1 MQHLDFCR
9 QILELSDPWQVDSIK
24 IDQPSRR
31 LDIYIGFGVSK
42 KSRFGLA
49 PLNDFFRGAGQR
61 TCSHC
66 STPLPATGVFA
77 TVCLRH
83 LPIAGMRTFLHVPS
97 PGTVR
102 SSHPNCFCMRKWAAS
117 DTEFTEAMRDYVLG
131 VLRTVPNSNTAA
143 QLTGI
148 SHREVQ
154 QICEASGFTPARPEQ
169 APGCDIG
176 VKTAAARSGLPIRDI
191 AIVPDENHPGWT
203 RLISG
208 KLTIEADSIALRM
221 LLQRM
226 HADLEEKTDRESQLA
241 WTRTLRTFFLKNQ
254 QLLRREIEQLND
266 NAVALVAAAEV
277 EQDSMVPDVDERV
290 WQELINGDLSLPEGS
305 VSSKMLLARIR
316 HGITRDPSEANR
328 REGAAALRQYFLKN
342 RQRLVTEI
350 SFLNGEKTRVQHE
363 LPESGDQDSAVP
375 SIAHPCWQRL
385 IDGDIHLVADTLALK
400 MLLGQIRRS
409 LDKNQSASS
418 MLACT
423 KLLRHYFLKHR
434 NLHQKDLETLK
445 A

>member
-49 PLNDFFRGAGQR
+49 PLNDFFRGTGQR
-61 TCSHC
+61 TCPHC
-66 STPLPATGVFA
+66 STPLPSTGVFA

-83 LPIAGMRTFLHVPS
+83 LPIAGLRTFLHVPS

-102 SSHPNCFCMRKWAAS
+102 SSQPNCFCMRKWAAS

-131 VLRTVPNSNTAA
+131 VLRTVPSSNTAA

-148 SHREVQ
+148 SHRELQ
-154 QICEASGFTPARPEQ
+154 RICEASGFTPARPGQ
-169 APGCDIG
+169 ATDSD
-176 VKTAAARSGLPIRDI
+176 TAAKTSAARTGLAVRDL
-191 AIVPDENHPGWT
+191 ATVPDENHPGWA

-208 KLTIEADSIALRM
+208 KLTIQADSIALRM

-226 HADLEEKTDRESQLA
+226 RADLEEKTDRDSQLA
-241 WTRTLRTFFLKNQ
+241 WIRMLRTFFIKSQ
-254 QLLRREIEQLND
+254 QLLQREIEQLND
-266 NAVALVAAAEV
+266 NGVSQAVADDGEK
-277 EQDSMVPDVDERV
+277 DSMVPGVDERI

-316 HGITRDPSEANR
+316 HGITRDPNEANR

-342 RQRLVTEI
+342 RQRLATEI

-363 LPESGDQDSAVP
+363 LPDSGEQGSAVP

-385 IDGDIHLVADTLALK
+385 IDGDIHLVTDTLALK

-409 LDKNQSASS
+409 LEKNQSASIT
-418 MLACT
+418 LACT
-423 KLLRHYFLKHR
+423 KLLRHYFLKHQ